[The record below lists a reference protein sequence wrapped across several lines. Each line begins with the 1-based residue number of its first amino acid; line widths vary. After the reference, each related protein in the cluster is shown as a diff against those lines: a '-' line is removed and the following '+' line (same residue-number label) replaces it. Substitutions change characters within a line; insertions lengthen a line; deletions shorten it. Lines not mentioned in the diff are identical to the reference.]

1 MTQKEFET
9 RVRIEVSSKEFDSI
23 NDVYMNCDL
32 DKDEF
37 CKMWVKMN
45 AKRVKRI
52 LAEQKEKERLEAL
65 REKAYSIFEEIKS
78 MSNHSDTMFRLAVNV
93 LTDKEREFI
102 ESLGINMEGHNSYG
116 IRYFKPICDITFELG
131 KFARVYA

>member
-1 MTQKEFET
+1 MTQREFET

-23 NDVYMNCDL
+23 NEVYMNCDL

-52 LAEQKEKERLEAL
+52 LEEQKERERLEAQ
-65 REKAYSIFEEIKS
+65 REKAFHIFEDIKS
-78 MSNHSDTMFRLAVNV
+78 MSNHTDTMFRLAVNV
-93 LTDKEREFI
+93 LTDKERAFI
-102 ESLGINMEGHNSYG
+102 ESIGINMEGQNSYG
-116 IRYFKPICDITFELG
+116 IRFFKSIFDVTFELG
-131 KFARVYA
+131 KFAGVYA